1 MRGEIGNRVLCFAY
15 FGKDC
20 SLSLSLSLTSVPV
33 PLEVEIQLQNTTVKA
48 APKPLLTPVRPLPV
62 DDFKGDIFVRGAGA
76 DAKDGVV
83 LGVTRLETIR
93 RQLRLVHKI

>member
-1 MRGEIGNRVLCFAY
+1 MAFEVKIQ
-15 FGKDC
+15 GKDAA
-20 SLSLSLSLTSVPV
+20 LEGTAVSVFPR
-33 PLEVEIQLQNTTVKA
+33 TV
-48 APKPLLTPVRPLPV
+48 PLPV

-93 RQLRLVHKI
+93 RQL